1 MGIQASECGAEQEL
15 LETHL
20 NQLLRDN
27 FRKVWDAVGPVRDR
41 LVSQSKDVRPDTV
54 VE

>member
-1 MGIQASECGAEQEL
+1 MGIPASECGAEEKL

-27 FRKVWDAVGPVRDR
+27 LRKVWDAVGLVRDR
-41 LVSQSKDVRPDTV
+41 LVSQSKDVRLVTV
-54 VE
+54 E